1 MFKCQIRQ
9 KEEKKIQESLMVDS
23 NVLQKQ
29 VMVQKLP
36 ELCRILKTYFI
47 SERKAAI
54 PFEDACNKLVESC
67 TSTLSSGI

>member
-1 MFKCQIRQ
+1 
-9 KEEKKIQESLMVDS
+9 MVDS